1 MRCCDFCA
9 IASSTAS
16 RVRSARRS
24 IRSYRRRRWRFALAR
39 LSSSALRRER
49 LQPLLEQVVLGARVL
64 RLVQQRTRSAQR
76 SLRLGQARGVQL
88 GTGAVPERC
97 LAFQARFQ
105 LLLVLQH
112 HPLGVLLARFLRVLF
127 LVGAKQHHHRG
138 QRQHDGEHHQT
149 DAERRERQAGDLA
162 AVNEQGQ
169 ARAHE
174 HERQRDGQPH
184 LHAAL
189 AASAFALGAFVVGFQ
204 QRLVSGLRRCEV
216 VLRQIDGVLA
226 FRLVDR
232 QRVDL
237 VAQGALFRRWQ
248 LNQLR
253 HAAVGGAMGCD
264 QHVLLVAQRRYLVG
278 QRVYL
283 VIQLLDVRAL
293 DGQRLDRRVQSIEA
307 RQKLVAL
314 GFQLAELLI
323 LPLEALGLLGG
334 GRHLGAQLVLLRRE
348 VGDGVLD
355 AGGARSVLSQL
366 FLHGGQR
373 VSGRS
378 ARSRTGGEQLSRNV
392 GGVAQRPQL
401 VAGQGEHRLKCLF
414 VDVGHEGCVALQAVA
429 VAHARELELGRAR
442 GFRRG
447 KRRS

>member
-1 MRCCDFCA
+1 M
-9 IASSTAS
+9 
-16 RVRSARRS
+16 
-24 IRSYRRRRWRFALAR
+24 
-39 LSSSALRRER
+39 
-49 LQPLLEQVVLGARVL
+49 
-64 RLVQQRTRSAQR
+64 
-76 SLRLGQARGVQL
+76 
-88 GTGAVPERC
+88 
-97 LAFQARFQ
+97 
-105 LLLVLQH
+105 
-112 HPLGVLLARFLRVLF
+112 
-127 LVGAKQHHHRG
+127 
-138 QRQHDGEHHQT
+138 
-149 DAERRERQAGDLA
+149 
-162 AVNEQGQ
+162 
-169 ARAHE
+169 
-174 HERQRDGQPH
+174 
-184 LHAAL
+184 
-189 AASAFALGAFVVGFQ
+189 
-204 QRLVSGLRRCEV
+204 
-216 VLRQIDGVLA
+216 LA

-248 LNQLR
+248 LDQLR

-355 AGGARSVLSQL
+355 AGRARSVLGQL
-366 FLHGGQR
+366 LLHGGKSMSR
-373 VSGRS
+373 RS

-401 VAGQGEHRLKCLF
+401 VAGQGEHRLKRLF
-414 VDVGHEGCVALQAVA
+414 VEVGHEGCVALQAVA
-429 VAHARELELGRAR
+429 VAHARELELDKALGIV
-442 GFRRG
+442 G
-447 KRRS
+447 